1 MEKLIT
7 IGKAA
12 QRTGLSAK
20 MIRHYEASGLLKGG
34 KRNQAGYRLYDSQQL
49 ELLGVI
55 KQARKLGFAISQ
67 IHSLLD
73 LMHNPDRTS
82 REVKSIAQHHLQD
95 IEQKIT
101 ELDKM
106 RQSLKQLS
114 DNCSGDENADCPI
127 LDGLCQ
133 NTIATT
139 TKANQ
144 QFKFS

>member
-1 MEKLIT
+1 MNKLIT

-34 KRNQAGYRLYDSQQL
+34 IRNDAGYRLYDSQQL

-55 KQARKLGFAISQ
+55 KQARKLGFALAQ

-73 LMHNPDRTS
+73 LLHNPDRAS
-82 REVKSIAQHHLQD
+82 REVKSIAQHHLKD
-95 IEQKIT
+95 IEQKIS
-101 ELDKM
+101 ELERM
-106 RQSLKQLS
+106 RQPLKQLS

-133 NTIATT
+133 HTIAMD
-139 TKANQ
+139 KEA
-144 QFKFS
+144 K